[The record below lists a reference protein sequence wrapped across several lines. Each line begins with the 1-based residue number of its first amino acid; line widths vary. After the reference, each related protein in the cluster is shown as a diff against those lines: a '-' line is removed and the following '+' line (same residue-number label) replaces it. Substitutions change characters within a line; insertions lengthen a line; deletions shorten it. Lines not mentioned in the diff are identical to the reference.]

1 MKTCGALRRLSR
13 RMRLIGYGGKASI
26 RKKHG
31 FVNLCGFAE
40 QHAGKIFSMFVF
52 LLYKTIK
59 KEYDIPVPQNDPYYD
74 KNREEK
80 PL

>member
-1 MKTCGALRRLSR
+1 
-13 RMRLIGYGGKASI
+13 
-26 RKKHG
+26 
-31 FVNLCGFAE
+31 
-40 QHAGKIFSMFVF
+40 MFVF

-74 KNREEK
+74 KNREDK